1 MSLMPLTLELIEYW
15 LYVVKRCSISVVF
28 RPVYCQI
35 TETTGMLIS
44 GKISVGISTA
54 AVTPRNKISA
64 ATT

>member
-1 MSLMPLTLELIEYW
+1 
-15 LYVVKRCSISVVF
+15 VVKRCSISVVL

-54 AVTPRNKISA
+54 AVTPRNRISP